1 MTDSNAMRGVLT
13 GGTAVPQNPAAPA
26 QVHLPP
32 LEDAQQQASAF
43 ADPAAQP
50 PLPAMA
56 ADPAPPVAAAPATA
70 SPSDEP
76 AAPPAQ
82 QQPSAIDEL
91 EALIAQSSASPV
103 VSEQP
108 MPQATPTMPGDPT
121 PIPAQ
126 APFPEP
132 VVQQVITP
140 DPTFDPPASQVNQQ
154 LQPQAQSQFDPAQQ
168 PVPLEPQESFQ
179 PDPTAQAVLS
189 TLQQAP
195 GTLNPANPAPAS
207 AKETF
212 ERPAAPDASS
222 IDAGGAVQQV
232 EVERNPELPVEVE
245 GFLQRVED
253 FSAKQVQEVVI
264 ADGTNEQA
272 AVTYPSRP
280 VIILPITQDEEQ
292 KNKRKS
298 PRNSIRWLIEWS
310 HKVIKMFAGKVL
322 YKTEET
328 K

>member
-1 MTDSNAMRGVLT
+1 MTDSNSLRGALT
-13 GGTAVPQNPAAPA
+13 GGAPV
-26 QVHLPP
+26 QPSP
-32 LEDAQQQASAF
+32 
-43 ADPAAQP
+43 ADPAQAQLP
-50 PLPAMA
+50 PVEGAQQPAPVISETPAPSAAPVSTDPGTMPLPATQ
-56 ADPAPPVAAAPATA
+56 PIQP
-70 SPSDEP
+70 
-76 AAPPAQ
+76 

-91 EALIAQSSASPV
+91 EALISQQQNNAAQTLPAP
-103 VSEQP
+103 
-108 MPQATPTMPGDPT
+108 PTMVNNATVQADFAPYSQPQPAVSGSDPT
-121 PIPAQ
+121 VIPAAIQ
-126 APFPEP
+126 PE
-132 VVQQVITP
+132 
-140 DPTFDPPASQVNQQ
+140 
-154 LQPQAQSQFDPAQQ
+154 PQAQQPQFDPTQQ
-168 PVPLEPQESFQ
+168 IAAPQLELQESLQ
-179 PDPTAQAVLS
+179 LDPTAQAVLS
-189 TLQQAP
+189 NIQQTST
-195 GTLNPANPAPAS
+195 TLNPANPAPAS

-280 VIILPITQDEEQ
+280 VIILPITQEEEQ